1 MILVFLILAG
11 VLIWALCK
19 TDTFSRKSKS
29 GGDDLERLR
38 REWESQGPQE
48 PAQGSGAA
56 DQSDLERIRRQ
67 VWEDKKRREASEM
80 AKRAAEKETEEQDA
94 LAFQKALEDKFLAS
108 STTRRIIDAIGDG
121 TGRLP
126 EEITVYNDRVTG
138 RTNGRMREFD
148 FAVNRVPF
156 LDKMYTMEGD
166 VLKTAHNPK
175 EALARAIDRILGG
188 QYNIEHSSPSHVLLR
203 LKPTT
208 PW

>member
-1 MILVFLILAG
+1 
-11 VLIWALCK
+11 
-19 TDTFSRKSKS
+19 
-29 GGDDLERLR
+29 
-38 REWESQGPQE
+38 
-48 PAQGSGAA
+48 
-56 DQSDLERIRRQ
+56 
-67 VWEDKKRREASEM
+67 M

-126 EEITVYNDRVTG
+126 EEIAVYDDRVTG
-138 RTNGRMREFD
+138 CTDGRTRTFG

>member
-1 MILVFLILAG
+1 MIAIVILVSLALLF
-11 VLIWALCK
+11 VVYSARTRK
-19 TDTFSRKSKS
+19 ESESPSRHATPEELAYAAK
-29 GGDDLERLR
+29 RLR
-38 REWESQGPQE
+38 QG
-48 PAQGSGAA
+48 
-56 DQSDLERIRRQ
+56 D
-67 VWEDKKRREASEM
+67 
-80 AKRAAEKETEEQDA
+80 AKNA

-126 EEITVYNDRVTG
+126 EEIAVYDDRVTG
-138 RTNGRMREFD
+138 CTDGRTWTFG
-148 FAVNRVPF
+148 FAANRVP
-156 LDKMYTMEGD
+156 LLNKVYTIEGKF
-166 VLKTAHNPK
+166 VKTAHNPK

>member
-1 MILVFLILAG
+1 MIAIVILVSLALLF
-11 VLIWALCK
+11 VVYSARTRK
-19 TDTFSRKSKS
+19 ESESPSRHATPEELAYAAK
-29 GGDDLERLR
+29 RLR
-38 REWESQGPQE
+38 QGD
-48 PAQGSGAA
+48 AQNA
-56 DQSDLERIRRQ
+56 
-67 VWEDKKRREASEM
+67 V
-80 AKRAAEKETEEQDA
+80 
-94 LAFQKALEDKFLAS
+94 AFQKALDEKFLAS
-108 STTRRIIDAIGDG
+108 PTTRRIIDAIG
-121 TGRLP
+121 
-126 EEITVYNDRVTG
+126 
-138 RTNGRMREFD
+138 RTTGRMREFD